1 MEEQNQSEAQT
12 QTIENVQQHE
22 PDVTQLAVHSY
33 FRSAPLPM
41 PEEFER
47 YEQILPGAAD
57 RIMAMAEIQGE
68 HRREQEKRAQDAY
81 VRDSLLGLI
90 FAFVFA
96 IGALVGSIFLI
107 NNDHTVTGSFLG
119 GTALLAVVSAFIQ
132 GRRPHKDEK

>member
-47 YEQILPGAAD
+47 YE
-57 RIMAMAEIQGE
+57 
-68 HRREQEKRAQDAY
+68 
-81 VRDSLLGLI
+81 
-90 FAFVFA
+90 
-96 IGALVGSIFLI
+96 
-107 NNDHTVTGSFLG
+107 
-119 GTALLAVVSAFIQ
+119 
-132 GRRPHKDEK
+132 

>member
-1 MEEQNQSEAQT
+1 
-12 QTIENVQQHE
+12 
-22 PDVTQLAVHSY
+22 
-33 FRSAPLPM
+33 
-41 PEEFER
+41 
-47 YEQILPGAAD
+47 
-57 RIMAMAEIQGE
+57 MAMAEIQGE